1 MLEKIIC
8 IEGLTCERNVPCDV
22 KRYVPMDIEMS
33 IGKRRAAAPYMWIA
47 ESTLRRGF

>member
-8 IEGLTCERNVPCDV
+8 IEGLTCERNVPCEV
-22 KRYVPMDIEMS
+22 KRFVPAGIEVAM
-33 IGKRRAAAPYMWIA
+33 GKRRAAASYMWIA

>member
-8 IEGLTCERNVPCDV
+8 IEGLTCERNVPCEV
-22 KRYVPMDIEMS
+22 KCHIPVDIEVAM
-33 IGKRRAAAPYMWIA
+33 GKRRAASYMWGI